1 MKVLFENSKGQTR
14 EIAKV
19 KTTEQA
25 YEEINKFCSERNYEI
40 RLMREW
46 KKDNVTIVDVGSY
59 TEFFHIVEDIV
70 SNGEV

>member
-14 EIAKV
+14 EIAEV
-19 KTTEQA
+19 KTIEQA
-25 YEEINKFCSERNYEI
+25 YKEINKFCSERNYEI

-46 KKDNVTIVDVGSY
+46 RKDNVTIVDVGSY